1 MTMRSNGY
9 RFFSNPRNSGNFISM
24 SKRTSFIVS
33 LADLS
38 NVLFGSENEMVISN
52 NSILSVYS
60 KEGYQF
66 LGKEQGSKKVPST

>member
-1 MTMRSNGY
+1 
-9 RFFSNPRNSGNFISM
+9 M
-24 SKRTSFIVS
+24 SKRTSFILC

-52 NSILSVYS
+52 NSILSTYS

-66 LGKEQGSKKVPST
+66 LGKEQGSKKVPSM